1 MSLSIR
7 LVRLS
12 VLATGLYGPVVVS
25 LSAQQPVTRAQ
36 AVAAALARGARAAF
50 GRADTAAAGGVLRG
64 VRAYPNPSFAATYTK
79 DVPRYHYIAE
89 LLLDLPWLRSVRIG
103 DRKSTRLNSSH
114 GYISYAVFCLKK
126 KKLSSPRVRRDS

>member
-50 GRADTAAAGGVLRG
+50 GRADTAAAGGGLRG
-64 VRAYPNPSFAATYTK
+64 ARPYPNPSFAATYTK
-79 DVPRYHYIAE
+79 DVPRYHYIAH
-89 LLLDLPWLRSVRIG
+89 LLPHLPWPRPVRIG
-103 DRKSTRLNSSH
+103 APAAARAATRFGFAFARPPIPSDVATT
-114 GYISYAVFCLKK
+114 Y
-126 KKLSSPRVRRDS
+126 PRA